1 MTRRAVRGFTLM
13 EVLVALVIV
22 ALMSGIAYRGLTALL
37 DTRVRLVEENR
48 KWRDLALL
56 FARIEHDVAATVNRP
71 IRDSNNL
78 LAPPFVGKPDPVG
91 EADAHLFL
99 SRMGLADQSGNL
111 SDVQRV
117 GFRLSKEGVV
127 EQLLWPVL
135 DQAPRSKPS
144 VIELLRGVKEFELRY
159 FDDLGVLQPRWPLS
173 GSGQTAPALPTAVQ
187 LTVAL
192 DSGERFTRIFLLP

>member
-1 MTRRAVRGFTLM
+1 MTRRAVLGFTLM

-48 KWRDLALL
+48 KWRDIALL
-56 FARIEHDVAATVNRP
+56 FARIENDVGSTVSRP

-91 EADAHLFL
+91 KVDAHLVL
-99 SRMGLADQSGNL
+99 SRMGVADQSGNL

-135 DQAPRSKPS
+135 DQAPRSEPA

-173 GSGQTAPALPTAVQ
+173 GSGQAAAVLPNAVQ
-187 LTVAL
+187 LIVGL
-192 DSGERFTRIFLLP
+192 ESGERFTRIFMLP